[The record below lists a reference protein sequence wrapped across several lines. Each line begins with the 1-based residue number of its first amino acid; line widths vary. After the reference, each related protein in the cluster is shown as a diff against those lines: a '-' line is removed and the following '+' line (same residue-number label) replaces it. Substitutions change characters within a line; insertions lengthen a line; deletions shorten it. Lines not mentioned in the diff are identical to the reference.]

1 MSFQEIDVDEF
12 KEKMKADD
20 AVILDVRTEAELV
33 EGEIPGYQMINFMG
47 ADFAQQVAQLDKN
60 KTYLIYCRSGNRSGR
75 ACEMMAGM
83 GFTKL
88 YNLIGG
94 IHAWNVAQEE

>member
-1 MSFQEIDVDEF
+1 MNFQEINVAEF

-33 EGEIPGYQMINFMG
+33 EGEIPGHQMINFMS
-47 ADFAQQVAQLDKN
+47 ADFAQKITELDKDR
-60 KTYLIYCRSGNRSGR
+60 TYLIYCRSGNRSGR

-88 YNLIGG
+88 YNLVGG
-94 IHAWNVAQEE
+94 IHAWNAELD